1 MKIRDSWD
9 DGEATYLE
17 IKIGKAECVCV
28 KKRGDLTYILS
39 CYDGREVYSDIGGAD
54 FPLRN
59 LVPEERAEIK
69 AFAERSLYGNLYENV
84 PQ

>member
-9 DGEATYLE
+9 DGEETYLE
-17 IKIGKAECVCV
+17 INVGKAECVCV

-54 FPLRN
+54 FPLRK
-59 LVPEERAEIK
+59 LTDAETVEILDYVN
-69 AFAERSLYGNLYENV
+69 RG
-84 PQ
+84 